1 MRPIAQGAVARGT
14 LSLVSAPD
22 TRTPARPPSLQAGD
36 PARTEQPASA
46 SVTHDLS
53 RYGWLSVAAAVVTLG
68 LKSGAWVATGS
79 VGMMSDA
86 LESLVNLAAG
96 LLAVYS
102 LRVAAQPPDDGHP
115 LGHGKVEYF
124 TSGIEG
130 ALILFAAGGILLS
143 ALPRFWQPSPVTKL
157 DLGLL
162 LSTVAT
168 VVNALVGLLLIRVGR
183 RQHSVALEADGQHLM
198 TDVWTSLGV
207 LAGLALVRFTGWLIV
222 DPLIACA
229 VAVHIVWIGIG
240 LMRRSIGGLMD
251 SALPPEDLAQIDGVL
266 AGFRRRGLDF
276 HALRTHMAGRR
287 RFVSLHVLVPPDITV
302 HAGHALAEEVE
313 AAIRAVLPRSVV
325 FTHVE
330 PLDSPESN
338 ADIPLDR
345 S

>member
-1 MRPIAQGAVARGT
+1 MP
-14 LSLVSAPD
+14 
-22 TRTPARPPSLQAGD
+22 
-36 PARTEQPASA
+36 
-46 SVTHDLS
+46 THDLS
-53 RYGWLSVAAAVVTLG
+53 RYGWLSVGAAVLTLG
-68 LKSGAWVATGS
+68 LKSGAWLATGS
-79 VGMMSDA
+79 VGLMSDA

-102 LRVAAQPPDDGHP
+102 LRLAAQPPDEGHP

-143 ALPRFWQPSPVTKL
+143 ALPRLLHPLPVSKL
-157 DLGLL
+157 DLGLV
-162 LSTVAT
+162 LSMAAT
-168 VVNALVGLLLIRVGR
+168 AINALVGLLLIRVGR
-183 RQHSVALEADGQHLM
+183 RHESVALEADGQHLM
-198 TDVWTSLGV
+198 TDVWTSVGV
-207 LAGLALVRFTGWLIV
+207 LAGLVLVRFSGWLIV

-229 VAVHIVWIGIG
+229 VAVHIIAIG
-240 LMRRSIGGLMD
+240 LGLVRRSIGGLMD
-251 SALPPEDLAQIDGVL
+251 SALPTEERSTIEQVL
-266 AGFRRRGLDF
+266 ADFRRRGLDF

-302 HAGHALAEEVE
+302 QAGHALAEEVE
-313 AAIRAVLPRSVV
+313 RAIRDRLPRSVV

-330 PLDSPESN
+330 PLGSPESN

>member
-1 MRPIAQGAVARGT
+1 VALGHAAAT
-14 LSLVSAPD
+14 
-22 TRTPARPPSLQAGD
+22 Q
-36 PARTEQPASA
+36 
-46 SVTHDLS
+46 DLS
-53 RYGWLSVAAAVVTLG
+53 RYGWLSVAAAVLTLA
-68 LKSGAWVATGS
+68 LKSGAWFATGS

-102 LRVAAQPPDDGHP
+102 LRVAAQPPDEGHP

-143 ALPRFWQPSPVTKL
+143 ALPRLLHPAAVSKL

-162 LSTVAT
+162 LSTAAT
-168 VVNALVGLLLIRVGR
+168 GVNALVGLLLIRVGR
-183 RQHSVALEADGQHLM
+183 RHHSVALEADGQHLM

-207 LAGLALVRFTGWLIV
+207 LVGLALVRFTGWLIV

-229 VAVHIVWIGIG
+229 VAVNIVWIGLG
-240 LMRRSIGGLMD
+240 LLRRSIGGLMD
-251 SALPPEDLAQIDGVL
+251 SALPPEERAQIEQVL
-266 AGFRRRGLDF
+266 VDFRRRGLDF

-287 RFVSLHVLVPPDITV
+287 RFISMHVLVPPEITV
-302 HAGHALAEEVE
+302 RAGHALAEEVE
-313 AAIRAVLPRSVV
+313 QAIRTALPRSVV

>member
-1 MRPIAQGAVARGT
+1 MKTEAPPPAVTDGQ
-14 LSLVSAPD
+14 LGS
-22 TRTPARPPSLQAGD
+22 G
-36 PARTEQPASA
+36 SA
-46 SVTHDLS
+46 SHDLS
-53 RYGWLSVAAAVVTLG
+53 RFGWLSVGAAVLTLG
-68 LKSGAWVATGS
+68 LKSGAWLATGS

-102 LRVAAQPPDDGHP
+102 LRIAAQPPDEGHP

-143 ALPRFWQPSPVTKL
+143 AAPRFVHPMPVSQL

-162 LSTVAT
+162 LSTIAT
-168 VVNALVGLLLIRVGR
+168 VVNALVGVLLIRVGR
-183 RQHSVALEADGQHLM
+183 KLQSVVLEADGQHLM
-198 TDVWTSLGV
+198 TDVWTSVGV
-207 LAGLALVRFTGWLIV
+207 LVGLALVRFTGWLIV

-229 VAVHIVWIGIG
+229 VALHIVWIGIG
-240 LMRRSIGGLMD
+240 LVRRSIGGLMD
-251 SALPPEDLAQIDGVL
+251 SALPPEDRAQIEQVL
-266 AGFRRRGLDF
+266 DGFRARGLDF

-302 HAGHALAEEVE
+302 QAGHALAEEVE
-313 AAIRAVLPRSVV
+313 DAIRSALPRSVV

-330 PLDSPESN
+330 PLDRPESN